1 MKKKSGTVSFSAM
14 DKLIGKPAAPNV
26 VSFSWEDNP
35 EDVIEVEVK
44 SFIPL
49 DEMRQFIRDVTDN
62 LFDEEGGYHPE
73 VEAQAIA
80 LQTVRYYTNLK
91 LDYGEDGLVTPRMMA
106 RLGELMYGQCRAMR
120 KIYEALNVRQMCDI
134 KDAIRKAVTY
144 RQQFAAADHN
154 AAYQQLI
161 GRLDAAT
168 EVLGTFSEHM
178 ADVDPNQVLDV
189 LRRFDGKDT
198 YEFNR
203 AVINTLADHQM
214 GMVE

>member
-1 MKKKSGTVSFSAM
+1 MKKKSGTVSFAAM

-62 LFDEEGGYHPE
+62 LFDEDGGYHPE

-80 LQTVRYYTNLK
+80 LQTIRYYTNMK
-91 LDYGEDGLVTPRMMA
+91 LDYDADGLVTPRMMA
-106 RLGELMYGQCRAMR
+106 RLGELLYGQCRAMS
-120 KIYEALNVRQMCDI
+120 KIYEALNARQMCDI
-134 KDAIRKAVTY
+134 KAAIQKTVTY
-144 RQQFAAADHN
+144 RQQLAAADHN

-161 GRLDAAT
+161 GRLDSAT
-168 EVLGTFSEHM
+168 EVLGTFSAHM
-178 ADVDPNQVLDV
+178 ADVDQNQVLDV
-189 LRRFDGKDT
+189 LRRFDSKDKT
-198 YEFNR
+198 DFER
-203 AVINTLADHQM
+203 AVINALPDRRM
-214 GMVE
+214 GMIE